1 MMLET
6 PEAAYFFLSCTMP
19 AYNPYIGLENRHR
32 TVETAFGVWILRFG
46 LGDTMFECSSAITST
61 FSCRLWYMWKPSS
74 VLGVPLLDDEAVR
87 MCLRFVQY
95 INFGR
100 FLLSPRITD
109 FLYLAFP
116 YQYHHPITILQ

>member
-1 MMLET
+1 
-6 PEAAYFFLSCTMP
+6 
-19 AYNPYIGLENRHR
+19 
-32 TVETAFGVWILRFG
+32 
-46 LGDTMFECSSAITST
+46 MFECSSAITST
-61 FSCRLWYMWKPSS
+61 FSCRLWYMWEQSS

-100 FLLSPRITD
+100 FLLSPRSTD